1 MEKKLLR
8 SKKSRMIAGVCG
20 GFGEYFNID
29 PTIMRLVAV
38 ALIFASGAGLIA
50 YIICW
55 IIIPERKE
63 EGAEVETPASY
74 QSSAKL
80 LPGLILIVVGLIFL
94 INNLFSWFHFG
105 LLWPLILIVLGI
117 FILLS
122 TGSVSGGKA

>member
-1 MEKKLLR
+1 
-8 SKKSRMIAGVCG
+8 
-20 GFGEYFNID
+20 
-29 PTIMRLVAV
+29 MRLVAV
-38 ALIFASGAGLIA
+38 ALIFASGAGLIT

-63 EGAEVETPASY
+63 EGAEAETPASY

-94 INNLFSWFHFG
+94 INNLFSWFHFS

-122 TGSVSGGKA
+122 TGSASGGKA

>member
-8 SKKSRMIAGVCG
+8 SKKNRMIAGVCG

-29 PTIMRLVAV
+29 PTIMRLAAV

-63 EGAEVETPASY
+63 EGTEAETPVSY

-94 INNLFSWFHFG
+94 INNLFCWFHFS
-105 LLWPLILIVLGI
+105 LLWPLILIVLGV
-117 FILLS
+117 FILFS
-122 TGSVSGGKA
+122 TGSASGGKA

>member
-8 SKKSRMIAGVCG
+8 SKKNRMMAGVCG

-29 PTIMRLVAV
+29 PTIMRLAAV

-63 EGAEVETPASY
+63 EEAETPASY
-74 QSSAKL
+74 QSSAKF

-94 INNLFSWFHFG
+94 INNLFCWFHFS
-105 LLWPLILIVLGI
+105 LLWPLILIVLGV
-117 FILLS
+117 FILFS
-122 TGSVSGGKA
+122 TGSASGGKA